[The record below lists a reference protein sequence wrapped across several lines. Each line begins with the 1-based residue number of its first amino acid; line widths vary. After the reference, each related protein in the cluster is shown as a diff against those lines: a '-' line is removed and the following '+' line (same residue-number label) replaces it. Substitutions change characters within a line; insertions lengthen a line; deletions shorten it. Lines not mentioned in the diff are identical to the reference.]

1 MSSGAASQ
9 LLCWE
14 DGVLFPYPDKE
25 EGGDVFARSQRSRTL
40 SALGP
45 QDLLGTGEV
54 LIPEVG
60 ASIATLQS
68 ARRFYPVEWMNY
80 LCEQPLQQF
89 GVYDAD
95 HNYFVRLP
103 TEWQDNMTVSA
114 QSESDWQIR
123 SKEDNSLLCAVRVAD
138 RAAANGTYTQA
149 AQLAEKKVLVYFG
162 ESCTA
167 VQANLIRRGVA
178 VLG

>member
-1 MSSGAASQ
+1 
-9 LLCWE
+9 
-14 DGVLFPYPDKE
+14 
-25 EGGDVFARSQRSRTL
+25 
-40 SALGP
+40 
-45 QDLLGTGEV
+45 
-54 LIPEVG
+54 
-60 ASIATLQS
+60 
-68 ARRFYPVEWMNY
+68 MNY

-138 RAAANGTYTQA
+138 RAAATAPIHRRRSWQRKKCSCISAKA
-149 AQLAEKKVLVYFG
+149 ALRY
-162 ESCTA
+162 
-167 VQANLIRRGVA
+167 RRT
-178 VLG
+178 